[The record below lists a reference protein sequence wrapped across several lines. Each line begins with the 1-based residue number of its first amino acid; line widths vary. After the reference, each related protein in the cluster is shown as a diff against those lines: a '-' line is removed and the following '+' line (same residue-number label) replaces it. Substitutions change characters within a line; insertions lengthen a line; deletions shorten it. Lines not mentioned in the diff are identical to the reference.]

1 MKREIKFR
9 MWSGILKYM
18 YYPELTERNLWNIP
32 SSENGIIQ
40 NNELKRI
47 DPRNELMQFTGLLDK
62 KEKEIY
68 EYDILKCEYG
78 IGKVIF
84 NAGCWMVCWIDDKEA
99 SMEFVFSRKGRYRRN
114 ENDADEFEIIGNV
127 FENPELVCDVV

>member
-1 MKREIKFR
+1 

-18 YYPELTERNLWNIP
+18 YYPELSERNLWNIP

-62 KEKEIY
+62 KGKEIY
-68 EYDILKCEYG
+68 EYDILQCEYG

-84 NAGCWMVCWIDDKEA
+84 NAGCWMVCWIDDREA
-99 SMEFVFSRKGRYRRN
+99 SMEFVFIRKGRYRRN
-114 ENDADEFEIIGNV
+114 ERDDDEFEIIGNI
-127 FENPELVCDVV
+127 FENAELVGGVA